1 LIFYLVNSS
10 THAIGRAAVALK
22 LTPENIS
29 AVIYTTWYIWKE
41 RGRRI
46 FEDHHVP
53 ETQVFSLIKSDLQ
66 LARISYIEDILMDGV
81 FLTQDPAFSSV
92 PRTLL
97 ALFQF
102 LSL

>member
-1 LIFYLVNSS
+1 
-10 THAIGRAAVALK
+10 LK

-29 AVIYTTWYIWKE
+29 AVIYTTWNIWKE

-46 FEDHHVP
+46 FQDHHVP
-53 ETQVFSLIKSDLQ
+53 ETQLFGLIKSDLQ
-66 LARISYIEDILMDGV
+66 LARFSYIEDILMDGV
-81 FLTQDPAFSSV
+81 LTQDPAFSSV

-102 LSL
+102 SSL